1 MPRLKKQ
8 ADAATN
14 SEEGG
19 RVNKM
24 EIVRKALGKLGDKAK
39 PKEMHAYILK
49 TYKVEIGTDTIS
61 NYKGL
66 ILRKA
71 AGESRLNP
79 SPEPAAAPPAK
90 KEAVNGGVNIEDVRA
105 VKELADRIGAAK
117 VRALMEVLYQ

>member
-61 NYKGL
+61 NYKSRRQHRPRRRRRSTAASTSRTCGPSRNWPTGSGPPRCGHSWRCCTSRGR
-66 ILRKA
+66 LRLHRRGRA
-71 AGESRLNP
+71 
-79 SPEPAAAPPAK
+79 
-90 KEAVNGGVNIEDVRA
+90 EARH
-105 VKELADRIGAAK
+105 
-117 VRALMEVLYQ
+117 